1 MLSRCKPI
9 TGLVEPKRQ
18 LWRRSGLR
26 PFPQKPPCNFLELQG
41 HPERMRKVKRSPWT
55 LNLGPMKTVLLFF
68 FLDDDDPVLQVGLE
82 LRDYESESGRK
93 QSFSYDVS

>member
-1 MLSRCKPI
+1 MILRISKKFFDFFEYFPI
-9 TGLVEPKRQ
+9 TLS
-18 LWRRSGLR
+18 LATYFSIT
-26 PFPQKPPCNFLELQG
+26 LQCIKQYYVHLIG
-41 HPERMRKVKRSPWT
+41 S
-55 LNLGPMKTVLLFF
+55 MKTILLFF